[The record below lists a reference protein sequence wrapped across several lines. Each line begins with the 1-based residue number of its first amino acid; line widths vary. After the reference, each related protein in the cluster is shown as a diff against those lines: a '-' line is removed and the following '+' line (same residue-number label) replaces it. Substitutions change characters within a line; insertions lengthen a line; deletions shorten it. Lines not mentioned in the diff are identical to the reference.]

1 MFSEHLATMLR
12 SYRVY
17 RKAIMWNLYAGY
29 VNSLRRLTAGF
40 ILPLECLTGS
50 SVCHIDD
57 TAIAKALFLEQM

>member
-1 MFSEHLATMLR
+1 MFSKHLATILR

-17 RKAIMWNLYAGY
+17 RKAILWNLYAGY

-50 SVCHIDD
+50 SVCHIDYS
-57 TAIAKALFLEQM
+57 TIVKAFFLEQM